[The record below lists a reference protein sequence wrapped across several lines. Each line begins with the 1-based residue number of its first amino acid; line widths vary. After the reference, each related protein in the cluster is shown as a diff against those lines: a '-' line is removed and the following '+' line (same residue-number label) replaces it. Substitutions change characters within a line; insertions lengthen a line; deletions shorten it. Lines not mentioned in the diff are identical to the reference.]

1 LGVFPYSHGAGVFS
15 WSLMRGIRL
24 RRQGR
29 NCRTYSTLSQRG
41 REGFTEAAAARLRRM
56 AVPFET
62 EDDPEFRDHVR
73 TYRTFLRWMLLAAMH
88 ALIIL
93 ALLAYYFT

>member
-1 LGVFPYSHGAGVFS
+1 
-15 WSLMRGIRL
+15 MRRL
-24 RRQGR
+24 R
-29 NCRTYSTLSQRG
+29 T
-41 REGFTEAAAARLRRM
+41 

-88 ALIIL
+88 VLIIL